1 MVLSRGHDTEEEL
14 EQQASCQRRR
24 TDLARSDRVVFVEEP
39 MPKVKVT
46 AFRFSE
52 EELEL
57 LEVIQGHTGI
67 RSRMEAL
74 RTVLQYYAEAEGLQ
88 VGQAKESREPPK

>member
-1 MVLSRGHDTEEEL
+1 
-14 EQQASCQRRR
+14 
-24 TDLARSDRVVFVEEP
+24 

-52 EELEL
+52 EELAL

-74 RTVLQYYAEAEGLQ
+74 RTVLQYYAEAEGLE
-88 VGQAKESREPPK
+88 VGQGKDSRKPPL

>member
-1 MVLSRGHDTEEEL
+1 
-14 EQQASCQRRR
+14 
-24 TDLARSDRVVFVEEP
+24 

-74 RTVLQYYAEAEGLQ
+74 RTVLQYYAEAEGLR

>member
-1 MVLSRGHDTEEEL
+1 MADG
-14 EQQASCQRRR
+14 
-24 TDLARSDRVVFVEEP
+24 
-39 MPKVKVT
+39 KVT
-46 AFRFSE
+46 AFRLTD

-74 RTVLQYYAEAEGLQ
+74 RTVMRYYAEAKGLE
-88 VGQAKESREPPK
+88 VGKPNEPPKQPK